1 MKSNTP
7 FYTSTQM
14 SKTNIYI
21 LRLEGGR
28 YYVGKS
34 DNIMNRY
41 QQHMNGSG
49 SAWTRKYKP
58 VALEKMI
65 ENVSPFEEDKY
76 TKEYMSKYGMDKVRG
91 GSYVE
96 INLSDF
102 QKESLN
108 REMWGAKDCCTQCGR
123 KGHFVNTCSATTDVS
138 GNYIEYED
146 EDDDDEDEDEDEDDD
161 DESSGEEIDADEWCC
176 EYCDRTFT
184 SAFGCGVHEKSCKN
198 KKTNVK
204 DTKNS
209 CYRCGRT
216 GHYSPDCYA
225 TKHSKG
231 YYID

>member
-1 MKSNTP
+1 MPLINH
-7 FYTSTQM
+7 FYTIPQM

-41 QQHMNGSG
+41 AQHLSGNG

-58 VALEKMI
+58 VALEKKI

-76 TKEYMSKYGMDKVRG
+76 TKEYMSKYGIDKVRG

-96 INLSDF
+96 VTLSDF
-102 QKESLN
+102 QKQSLN
-108 REMWGAKDCCTQCGR
+108 TEMWAAKDCCTQCGR
-123 KGHFVNTCSATTDVS
+123 KGHFVKACSATTDVS
-138 GNYIEYED
+138 GNSIEYED
-146 EDDDDEDEDEDEDDD
+146 DED
-161 DESSGEEIDADEWCC
+161 SYSGEEIDTDEWCC

-184 SAFGCGVHEKSCKN
+184 TAFGCGVHEKSCKS
-198 KKTNVK
+198 KKTNGK
-204 DTKNS
+204 ESKNS

-225 TKHSKG
+225 TKNAKV
-231 YYID
+231 YYIN

>member
-1 MKSNTP
+1 MLTIIP
-7 FYTSTQM
+7 FYTSPQM

-41 QQHMNGSG
+41 QQHLNGNG

-58 VALEKMI
+58 VALEKSI
-65 ENVSPFEEDKY
+65 ENVSPFEEDKI
-76 TKEYMSKYGMDKVRG
+76 TKEYMSKYGIEKVRG

-102 QKESLN
+102 HKEALKM
-108 REMWGAKDCCTQCGR
+108 EIWGAKDYCTQCGR
-123 KGHFVNTCSATTDVS
+123 KGHFVKSCNATTDVS
-138 GNYIEYED
+138 GNMIEY
-146 EDDDDEDEDEDEDDD
+146 DEDEDEDD
-161 DESSGEEIDADEWCC
+161 EVEVDEWGCN
-176 EYCDRTFT
+176 YCDRTFT
-184 SAFGCGVHEKSCKN
+184 TEFGCCVHEKSCKN
-198 KKTNVK
+198 KKTYVK
-204 DTKNS
+204 ESKNS
-209 CYRCGRT
+209 CYRCGRS

-225 TKHSKG
+225 TKHAKG

>member
-1 MKSNTP
+1 MIHIYS
-7 FYTSTQM
+7 FYTSPKM

-41 QQHMNGSG
+41 VQHMNGSG

-58 VALEKMI
+58 VALEKKI

-96 INLSDF
+96 ITLSDF
-102 QKESLN
+102 QKQSLN
-108 REMWGAKDCCTQCGR
+108 TEMWAAKDCCTQCGR
-123 KGHFVNTCSATTDVS
+123 KGHFVKSCSAITDVS
-138 GNYIEYED
+138 GNKIEYED
-146 EDDDDEDEDEDEDDD
+146 DDD
-161 DESSGEEIDADEWCC
+161 IEWGCN
-176 EYCDRTFT
+176 YCDRSFT
-184 SAFGCGVHEKSCKN
+184 TEFGCSIHEKSCKA
-198 KKTNVK
+198 VK
-204 DTKNS
+204 VTVKPNS
-209 CYRCGRT
+209 CYRCGRK

-225 TKHSKG
+225 RTHSKG
-231 YYID
+231 YTLDSDCDSEDSN